1 MRRVRKGLLLACVL
15 AACCGLPPRVDDRS
29 TPISAF
35 ETFRGAVARAEYD
48 REWACLS
55 DPLRERL
62 GLQNS
67 LDWKDARA
75 FVLHQGHLAVKGI
88 RCSDVDGAPAA
99 LEDGRVRI
107 ELSLPLGYEA
117 RVWMRPILV
126 LRAQAEGEE
135 APAIYDFLDDLILET
150 GPDSITIRV
159 PGELMREIESEL
171 SHPGRRFTRI
181 EVAELW
187 FLDGFETGEEDPD
200 TVRQE
205 LEERELES

>member
-1 MRRVRKGLLLACVL
+1 MRKGLLLACLV

-29 TPISAF
+29 TPVSAF

-88 RCSDVDGAPAA
+88 RCSEVEGAPVT

-126 LRAQAEGEE
+126 LRAQAE
-135 APAIYDFLDDLILET
+135 A
-150 GPDSITIRV
+150 
-159 PGELMREIESEL
+159 EL
-171 SHPGRRFTRI
+171 HATGRRFTRI

-200 TVRQE
+200 SVRKE
-205 LEERELES
+205 LEERELMT